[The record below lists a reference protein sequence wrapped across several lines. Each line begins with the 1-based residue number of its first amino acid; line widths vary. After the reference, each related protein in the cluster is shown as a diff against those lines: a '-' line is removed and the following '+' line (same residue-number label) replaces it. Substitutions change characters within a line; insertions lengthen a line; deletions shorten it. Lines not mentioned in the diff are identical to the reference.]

1 MTKKYKIC
9 VVSSSRADF
18 GILTPLLKAIEASKH
33 LSLFLIATGAHL
45 SREHGFTINEV
56 ESSEIKVNCK
66 IDISVDNSSAKTIAD
81 TMSRATSQFAN
92 KLVKISPDIVLLLG
106 DRYEML
112 GIASAAMC
120 LSIPIAHIHGGEVTE
135 GANDDAI
142 RHAITKLSHLHFVC
156 HDVYKNRVIQLGEK
170 PETVFNTGALGIDNI
185 YNTTKISR
193 NDLEA
198 QLNIRFS
205 ATNIMISYHSATL
218 DKDNEKACSTML
230 EDLSKLKETTLIFTM
245 PNADLGGKKIASL
258 LRNFCDEHK
267 NAYFF
272 DNLGLQRYISCLSQA
287 DFVIG
292 NSSSGILEAP
302 FLGCYTINI
311 GTRQKGRLQPKT
323 VINVKPYP
331 SEILSLVMKLKEEIR
346 INGRP
351 PASHLFGDGSASKK
365 IASILEDEVSMIS
378 TKKSFHDIY

>member
-18 GILTPLLKAIEASKH
+18 GLLTPLLKTIQASEQ
-33 LSLFLIATGAHL
+33 LSLFFIATGAHL
-45 SREHGFTINEV
+45 SREHGYTIKEV
-56 ESSEIKVNCK
+56 ESSGIKVNCK
-66 IDISVDNSSAKTIAD
+66 IDISVENSSAKKIAD
-81 TMSRATSQFAN
+81 TISRATTQFAH
-92 KLVKISPDIVLLLG
+92 KLFEISPDIVLLLG

-120 LSIPIAHIHGGEVTE
+120 LSIPLAHIHGGEVTE

-142 RHAITKLSHLHFVC
+142 RHAITKLSHIHFVC
-156 HDVYKNRVIQLGEK
+156 HDIYKKRVIQLGEK
-170 PETVFNTGALGIDNI
+170 PETVFNTGALSIDNVKNNI
-185 YNTTKISR
+185 NMSR
-193 NDLEA
+193 KDLET

-205 ATNIMISYHSATL
+205 TTNIMVGYHSATL
-218 DKDNEKACSTML
+218 DRDDEKACSIML
-230 EDLSKLKETTLIFTM
+230 EDLSKLEETTLILTM
-245 PNADLGGKKIASL
+245 PNADFGGKTIAHL
-258 LRNFCDEHK
+258 FTDFCRKHK
-267 NAYFF
+267 NAYLF
-272 DNLGLQRYISCLSQA
+272 DNLGSQRYISCLSHA

-311 GTRQKGRLQPKT
+311 GTRQQGRLQAQT
-323 VINVKPYP
+323 VMNVKPYRGEIYRLVIKLKK
-331 SEILSLVMKLKEEIR
+331 EIL

-351 PASHLFGDGSASKK
+351 KANHLFGDGSASRK
-365 IASILEDEVSMIS
+365 ISSILENEVTRIN